1 MVAAGFDGTKVDL
14 VDECMLPDCNGM
26 LLSSALELCVSLKF
40 GIFFVFCIK
49 VLSVVFASD
58 ACSVAFDGGL

>member
-1 MVAAGFDGTKVDL
+1 
-14 VDECMLPDCNGM
+14 MLPDCNGM